1 MRWSPEQISLRID
14 AILAGQALK
23 DDDGWTG
30 DTGLRPVSRMA
41 VCRYIY
47 SLNGN
52 ERKKA
57 ISSLRRRGKPFKN
70 TAKLPYNNTNRGKH
84 SIHDRPASIDN
95 LESYTDL
102 EGDTVFGLDT
112 KDRLLTHTE
121 RKSGLGSISL
131 VIGYNAT
138 SITKQTKVDI
148 ERVFGKSNVT
158 TITYDNGA
166 EFSSWRATEKTLAV
180 DIYFADPY
188 KSSQRGRNENFNGLI
203 RDFYPKGTDFKKLT
217 AQ

>member
-1 MRWSPEQISLRID
+1 MAYIKANSSYGWPPEQISLRID
-14 AILAGQALK
+14 ALLAGQTLK
-23 DDDGWTG
+23 DNDGWTG
-30 DTGLRPVSRMA
+30 DMGLRPVSRMA

-47 SLNGN
+47 GLNGN
-52 ERKKA
+52 ERNERQGKA

-70 TAKLPYNNTNRGKH
+70 TAKLPYSNTNRGKH
-84 SIHDRPASIDN
+84 SIHGRPASIDN

-131 VIGYNAT
+131 AIGYNAA

-148 ERVFGKSNVT
+148 EKSL
-158 TITYDNGA
+158 
-166 EFSSWRATEKTLAV
+166 WQK
-180 DIYFADPY
+180 
-188 KSSQRGRNENFNGLI
+188 
-203 RDFYPKGTDFKKLT
+203 
-217 AQ
+217 

>member
-1 MRWSPEQISLRID
+1 MTM
-14 AILAGQALK
+14 AGREIWGFAPYPTWPSAVTSMAL
-23 DDDGWTG
+23 
-30 DTGLRPVSRMA
+30 MA
-41 VCRYIY
+41 MK
-47 SLNGN
+47 
-52 ERKKA
+52 RKKA

-102 EGDTVFGLDT
+102 EGDTIFGLDT

-121 RKSGLGSISL
+121 RKSGLGSTSL

-148 ERVFGKSNVT
+148 ERVFGKSNVA

-166 EFSSWRATEKTLAV
+166 EFSSWPCHLRKHWLQIFTL
-180 DIYFADPY
+180 
-188 KSSQRGRNENFNGLI
+188 
-203 RDFYPKGTDFKKLT
+203 LT
-217 AQ
+217 RINPVQSAWQE